1 MCLFFFKSKR
11 HSSWHTTVIQN
22 KKDRIHKPSIPF
34 ASHPSSYCHQHNL
47 PETPLCRVISRLE
60 DLQSFPISYWVKS
73 KFTCQAFKDSHNLAH
88 CAYSIFVACT
98 SRAERSL
105 SVRPACEL
113 FHSRSAS
120 SPRVPAH
127 PEFSSFKLILLSCC
141 LSLVASF
148 LNAFDQAKI

>member
-11 HSSWHTTVIQN
+11 HISWYTTFLQN

-34 ASHPSSYCHQHNL
+34 ASHPSSHCHQHNL
-47 PETPLCRVISRLE
+47 PETPLCRVISLLE

-73 KFTCQAFKDSHNLAH
+73 KFTCQAFKDSHNLVH
-88 CAYSIFVACT
+88 CAYSIFVSCT
-98 SRAERSL
+98 SRAEGSL

-113 FHSRSAS
+113 FH
-120 SPRVPAH
+120 PECQLN
-127 PEFSSFKLILLSCC
+127 PEFSSFRHILLSCR

-148 LNAFDQAKI
+148 LNAFDQATRP